1 MRSAPNG
8 AVMVI
13 GLALMATVA
22 LLMTLVARSA
32 LLTTD
37 KARSMSLADASAKSV
52 ATWYAQILNY
62 DAYTNRAIAANE
74 IMIAQSVT
82 MAAWTDYVKTLS
94 TNIGSIAHL
103 LPAVQPIATWVQE
116 ASVLAHESASAAAHI
131 EVPLRS
137 SYTRALQASQQM
149 MHASAT
155 PFAAQALVN
164 EVVWTGDR
172 RFFAQIMPSSNI
184 SAFHGFTRQYSGS
197 DRAELA
203 RLVRTSQDSFSHG
216 RGYDQSLYLMP
227 TVTCI
232 PNSVDRSFSKLI
244 RRGMTWLSDDLDEF
258 HSTDTLSIHTWRRR
272 GRWNP
277 ICRSL
282 RESIPIGWGA
292 GTAEA
297 SQNGI
302 AEDYSGQD
310 PVPPFLST
318 NSQATSLAQS
328 QRVRIP
334 GYLGLS
340 SHRELSDVSQ
350 QARAEASVRVPVL
363 VRLPANKMPS
373 ITAHQRVKAIES
385 EGVLGSALWSLA
397 VGETFFHR
405 PAVTFANPA
414 DREFANLFAPFW
426 SSRLVSPS
434 PTDRAVALAM
444 AEKGLSR

>member
-1 MRSAPNG
+1 ML
-8 AVMVI
+8 I
-13 GLALMATVA
+13 GLALIATVA
-22 LLMTLVARSA
+22 VLMTLVARSA
-32 LLTTD
+32 LITTD

-82 MAAWTDYVKTLS
+82 MAAWADYIKTLA

-103 LPAVQPIATWVQE
+103 LPAVQPIATWIQE
-116 ASVLAHESASAAAHI
+116 ASVVAHESASIAAHL

-137 SYTRALQASQQM
+137 GYTRALQASQQI

-164 EVVWTGDR
+164 EVVWTGDP
-172 RFFAQIMPSSNI
+172 RFFAQIMPSSNL
-184 SAFHGFTRQYSGS
+184 SGFYGFTRTYSGP
-197 DRAELA
+197 DRAEFAGLI
-203 RLVRTSQDSFSHG
+203 RRSQDSFSHS
-216 RGYDQSLYLMP
+216 RGYDQRLYLMP

-244 RRGMTWLSDDLDEF
+244 RRGMTWLSDDFDAF
-258 HSTDTLSIHTWRRR
+258 HAADTLSIHTWRRR

-277 ICRSL
+277 VCRRL
-282 RESIPIGWGA
+282 GESIPIGWGSSVSDVSQPD
-292 GTAEA
+292 A
-297 SQNGI
+297 SELVS
-302 AEDYSGQD
+302 EDQST
-310 PVPPFLST
+310 PPFLSV
-318 NSQATSLAQS
+318 NPHAISLAQAD
-328 QRVRIP
+328 RVRIP

-340 SHRELSDVSQ
+340 AHRELSDFAQ
-350 QARAEASVRVPVL
+350 QARASASVRVPVL
-363 VRLPANKMPS
+363 VRLPVKKMPS
-373 ITAHQRVKAIES
+373 ITANQRREEASHQNFP
-385 EGVLGSALWSLA
+385 GDGLWSLA

-405 PAVTFANPA
+405 PAATFANTA
-414 DREFANLFAPFW
+414 DREFSNLFSPFW

-444 AEKGLSR
+444 AEKGISR